1 MDLRLERMDTPPTP
15 IADGATLIDIR
26 EAAARTGM
34 SVAYWRD
41 RVRLREIRHYKLGTM
56 IRFDVRD
63 LDAHLQKTMR
73 EARHSP
79 GRR

>member
-1 MDLRLERMDTPPTP
+1 MDTQPTP

-34 SVAYWRD
+34 TVAYWRD
-41 RVRLREIRHYKLGTM
+41 RVRLREIRHYKLGNK
-56 IRFDVRD
+56 IRFDIRD
-63 LDAHLQKTMR
+63 LDAHLLSGMR